1 MDLDKIKYDPRF
13 QIGASNAIRVCL
25 RLQPEETITIITDR
39 AAAEIAA
46 SLKREVQQVGS
57 QLHVFVLEEFASR
70 PLRDMP
76 TQILEVL
83 SKSQAS
89 IYAASAEPG
98 ELRIRMQMVEVI
110 NRQKI
115 RHGHMVNI
123 TKDIMLQGMQADFS
137 RVDALSSYLI
147 EKARKARYLKA
158 STAAGTDIHVE
169 FSPELKWVKTSGF
182 ISPEKWGNLPG
193 GEIFT
198 SPSNINGVFVVDGV
212 VGNYL
217 CPKYGDLQQT
227 PLRIEIENTRIKRMD
242 CENDE
247 LLREFGEYVMTD
259 ENSNRVGE
267 FAIGTNLAATHIIG
281 NILQDEKMP
290 GIHLAFGHPYSEH
303 TGQSWNSSTHIDCV
317 GRQFNI
323 WFEEDLI
330 MEDGK
335 FVDAERFFPPST

>member
-1 MDLDKIKYDPRF
+1 MDLDKIEADPRF
-13 QIGASNAIRVCL
+13 LAGARNAIRVCL
-25 RLQPEETITIITDR
+25 RLQPDEMMTIITDR
-39 AAAEIAA
+39 AAANIAA
-46 SLKREVQQVGS
+46 SLKQEVMQIGS

-76 TQILEVL
+76 PQILEKL
-83 SKSQAS
+83 AQSQVS

-110 NRQKI
+110 NRHKI

-123 TKDIMLQGMQADFS
+123 TEDIMLQGMRADFS
-137 RVDALSSYLI
+137 QVDALSSYLI